1 MGFVEVDGG
10 GRDVFVHVSI
20 VERAQLGNLEE
31 GQRVS
36 MRVVETE
43 KGRQAVAIRSSE

>member
-10 GRDVFVHVSI
+10 GKDVFVHISI
-20 VERAQLGNLEE
+20 VEREQLGSLAE
-31 GQRVS
+31 GQRVL